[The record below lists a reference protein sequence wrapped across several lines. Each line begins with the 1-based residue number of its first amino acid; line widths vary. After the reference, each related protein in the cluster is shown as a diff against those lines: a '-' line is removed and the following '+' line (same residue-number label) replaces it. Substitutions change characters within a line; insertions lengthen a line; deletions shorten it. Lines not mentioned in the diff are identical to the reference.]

1 MTIPS
6 ASVPFGRHSLIRQ
19 VATAAAVLAAVL
31 AAATIP
37 AAAAPSSI
45 APPPNSSVT
54 SVPPPP
60 TGATVPPTARID
72 TRDGT
77 GNRDGSG
84 TSDGYTLILEVPSTA
99 VQGTTITV
107 HGGNW
112 LCSKV
117 TVTPGWT
124 TSATTVSITSYKFD
138 TTVTVPTSAT
148 PGKSTLTA
156 TCTTD
161 SSITATKPITVL
173 AARKVTTDPIVTSD
187 PDEGNPIPTAEAQAP
202 ENKSGTLSIG
212 PLAVSAVLILAAI
225 VGALNLLGRRTPA
238 TESPTPGGSRV
249 PGPAPFRSRETDTAQ
264 PGVRAPGA
272 SPFDRRTVESP
283 RFGSPAPSPHHTG
296 RVPDVQIRVHQD
308 QNPRLDI
315 RTIPSRPPNVQIR
328 VHRAEPITT
337 VREVRR

>member
-6 ASVPFGRHSLIRQ
+6 ASIPSGRRVLLRQ

-31 AAATIP
+31 AAGTIP
-37 AAAAPSSI
+37 AAAAPSVI

-60 TGATVPPTARID
+60 TSTTVRKVSPT
-72 TRDGT
+72 TTTT
-77 GNRDGSG
+77 GSGSG
-84 TSDGYTLILEVPSTA
+84 TRDGYTLILEVPSTA

-117 TVTPGWT
+117 TVTPGWA
-124 TSATTVSITSYKFD
+124 TSATTVTVTSYQFD
-138 TTVTVPTSAT
+138 TTVGVPTGAT

-156 TCTTD
+156 TCTAD
-161 SSITATKPITVL
+161 SSITSTKPITVL

-187 PDEGNPIPTAEAQAP
+187 PDEANPTPPTADAQGP
-202 ENKSGTLSIG
+202 ENNSGTSSVG
-212 PLAVSAVLILAAI
+212 PLAVGAALILAAI
-225 VGALNLLGRRTPA
+225 VGALALFGRRTRA
-238 TESPTPGGSRV
+238 TESPVPGSSRAT
-249 PGPAPFRSRETDTAQ
+249 GPAPFRRGEPDTAQ
-264 PGVRAPGA
+264 PGVPAPGA
-272 SPFDRRTVESP
+272 APFGRRTAESP
-283 RFGSPAPSPHHTG
+283 RFGSPALSPRHPG
-296 RVPDVQIRVHQD
+296 RVPDVQVRVHQD
-308 QNPRLDI
+308 RSPRLDI
-315 RTIPSRPPNVQIR
+315 RTFPARPPRVQIR

>member
-6 ASVPFGRHSLIRQ
+6 ASIPSGRRSLIRQ

-31 AAATIP
+31 AATTIP
-37 AAAAPSSI
+37 AAADPSSI
-45 APPPNSSVT
+45 APPPNSSAT

-60 TGATVPPTARID
+60 TGTTVRKASPT
-72 TRDGT
+72 TTTT
-77 GNRDGSG
+77 GAGDGSG
-84 TSDGYTLILEVPSTA
+84 TSDGYILILEVPSTA

-124 TSATTVSITSYKFD
+124 TSATTVTVTSYKFD
-138 TTVTVPTSAT
+138 TTVTVPTGAT

-156 TCTTD
+156 TCTAD
-161 SSITATKPITVL
+161 SSITSTKPITVL

-187 PDEGNPIPTAEAQAP
+187 PDETNPTPPTADAQGP
-202 ENKSGTLSIG
+202 ENKSGTSSVG
-212 PLAVSAVLILAAI
+212 PLAVSAALILAAI
-225 VGALNLLGRRTPA
+225 VGAVTLLGRRTPA
-238 TESPTPGGSRV
+238 PESPATGNSRA
-249 PGPAPFRSRETDTAQ
+249 PGPAPLRSREPDTAQ
-264 PGVRAPGA
+264 PGGRAPGA
-272 SPFDRRTVESP
+272 APFGRRTAESP
-283 RFGSPAPSPHHTG
+283 RFGSPAPSPQHTG
-296 RVPDVQIRVHQD
+296 RVPDVQVRVHQD
-308 QNPRLDI
+308 PSPRLDI
-315 RTIPSRPPNVQIR
+315 RTFPSRPPSVQIR